1 MLFWNSKSH
10 IPHGFLSCDYDYT
23 FCFFLTSTWY
33 HFRTPPV
40 MDPRLGDPTEEE
52 EGCQQREAMPMPGG
66 WEKPDF
72 FMGQVG

>member
-1 MLFWNSKSH
+1 
-10 IPHGFLSCDYDYT
+10 
-23 FCFFLTSTWY
+23 
-33 HFRTPPV
+33 

>member
-1 MLFWNSKSH
+1 MTTLFV
-10 IPHGFLSCDYDYT
+10 
-23 FCFFLTSTWY
+23 FFNLHLVS
-33 HFRTPPV
+33 FQNPPV